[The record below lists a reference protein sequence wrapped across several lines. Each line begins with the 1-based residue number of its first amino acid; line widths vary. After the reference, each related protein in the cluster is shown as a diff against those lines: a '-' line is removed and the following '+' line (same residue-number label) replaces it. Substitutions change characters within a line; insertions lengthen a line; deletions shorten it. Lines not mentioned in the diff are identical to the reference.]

1 MNGFDVAFFMAWG
14 MFCAIPCPYKNW
26 NASLYQQMLLCLP
39 VIGLLLGVLWA
50 IGSLIFA
57 GLGLFGAAL
66 VTVLPYLLTGFI
78 HLDGF
83 MDCADAVLSRRD
95 LETRRQILKDSHVG
109 SFAVISVCILFL
121 LMFSLFAGTSLAG
134 RRMGLVFIP
143 AACRACVAT
152 AVLSFQP
159 METSGYAKMFADG
172 TEWRHRRAG
181 WILTAAFIVLPILLC
196 GLPGLCGLTAAA
208 GSWFVIW
215 RCRKNLGGMSG
226 DIAGCAVTVGE
237 LCGVAALMLF

>member
-1 MNGFDVAFFMAWG
+1 MNGFDVAFFMAWS
-14 MFCAIPCPYKNW
+14 MFCSIPCPYKNW
-26 NASLYQQMLLCLP
+26 NENLYPQMLLCLP
-39 VIGLLLGVLWA
+39 VVGLLLGVLWA
-50 IGSLIFA
+50 LGSMLFA

-66 VTVLPYLLTGFI
+66 ITVMPYLMTGFI

-109 SFAVISVCILFL
+109 SFAVISLCTLFL
-121 LMFSLFAGTSLAG
+121 LTFSLFAGASLAG

-143 AACRACVAT
+143 AVVRACAAT
-152 AVLSFQP
+152 AVLSFEP
-159 METSGYAKMFADG
+159 MQTSGYAKMFSGG
-172 TEWRHRRAG
+172 TQWSQRRAG
-181 WILTAAFIVLPILLC
+181 WILTAVSVVLPVLFC
-196 GLPGLCGLTAAA
+196 GLPGLCGAAAAA

-226 DIAGCAVTVGE
+226 DVSGCAITVGE
-237 LCGVAALMLF
+237 LCGVVALMLF